1 MASVRTPTARRHNL
15 DGVTFKY
22 DPFGRRIYKSSSSAT
37 SVYAYDGDN
46 LIEETNSSGSVVA
59 RYAQTE
65 NIDEPLAMLR
75 SSATSYYQADGL
87 GSITSLSNAAGALA
101 QTYTFDSFG
110 NQTASTGSLTNSF
123 RYTAREFDSETSLY
137 YMRARYF
144 DPQVGRFISEDPIG
158 FSGDINVYRYSFNS
172 PVNLDDPSG
181 LAPGLPGFCRKDYE
195 GCAKKAFGKTQG
207 NVPGSDRSIP
217 GYEAALD
224 VFQASLLVGADAPTV
239 AITMAFE
246 SNSNLYPATN
256 LNSNGSIDIGPMQ
269 LNTDTANNGGFHLF
283 PGSLTDA
290 QGYFPAPNAAFNGDP
305 LANIMTGALYLRSL
319 GSHPE
324 RYAAPL
330 YRPSRSRSL
339 KKLDGAFRKFFDC
352 LKSASMPQ

>member
-1 MASVRTPTARRHNL
+1 VSFA
-15 DGVTFKY
+15 Y
-22 DPFGRRIYKSSSSAT
+22 DPFGRRIYKSSSAGT
-37 SVYAYDGDN
+37 STYTYDGDN
-46 LIEETNSSGSVVA
+46 LIEEVNATGAVVA
-59 RYAQTE
+59 RYEDTQ

-75 SSATSYYQADGL
+75 SGATSYYHADGL
-87 GSITSLSNAAGALA
+87 GSITSLSSSAGSIAN
-101 QTYTFDSFG
+101 TYTYDSFG
-110 NQTASTGSLTNSF
+110 NVTNSTSSLTNPF
-123 RYTAREFDSETSLY
+123 QYTAREFDSETSLY
-137 YMRARYF
+137 YYRSRYY
-144 DPQVGRFISEDPIG
+144 DPSAGRFLNEDPIRFEG
-158 FSGDINVYRYSFNS
+158 GDVNVYRYSFNS

-181 LAPGLPGFCRKDYE
+181 LAAISPGLPGFCKKDYE
-195 GCAKKAFGKTQG
+195 NCAKKAFGKTEG

-269 LNTDTANNGGFHLF
+269 LNTDTANNGGFPYIF
-283 PGSLTDA
+283 AGSLTDP
-290 QGYFPAPNAAFNGDP
+290 QGYFPAPSAAFNGDP

-319 GSHPE
+319 GRHPE
-324 RYAAPL
+324 RYAAPV

-339 KKLDGAFRKFFDC
+339 KKLDRAFRKFFNC
-352 LKSASMPQ
+352 LASAALPQ